1 MECVKFE
8 ELGLLYVCGE
18 LDAAETKAYEAH
30 LAECGE
36 CRGEVDAYKKE
47 RETLFTA
54 GILGEAPSEA
64 VDKEILRV
72 CANPKKKF
80 SFALMPLYLKKYA
93 AAPVFV
99 MLLMVAVG
107 GYVRYHSMSAESLR
121 TRLINEAS
129 LSAERELERDDYTPR
144 VDYGEIARAADS
156 GDSGNGARAKG
167 LGNLELEGVV
177 PVSKSGEKQ

>member
-18 LDAAETKAYEAH
+18 LDAAETEAYEAH

-54 GILGEAPSEA
+54 GILGEAPSES

-93 AAPVFV
+93 AAPVFL

-107 GYVRYHSMSAESLR
+107 GFVRYHSMNAESIAESIR
-121 TRLINEAS
+121 ASSNSEAG
-129 LSAERELERDDYTPR
+129 ERELEQDGYTPP
-144 VDYGEIARAADS
+144 VDYREIARAADS
-156 GDSGNGARAKG
+156 GDSVARIKG

-177 PVSKSGEKQ
+177 PVSKIEEKQ

>member
-8 ELGLLYVCGE
+8 ELGLLYVSGE
-18 LDAAETKAYEAH
+18 LDAAEAEAYEAH
-30 LAECGE
+30 LAECE
-36 CRGEVDAYKKE
+36 DCRREVDAYKKE

-64 VDKEILRV
+64 VDRELLRV

-93 AAPVFV
+93 AAPVFL

-107 GYVRYHSMSAESLR
+107 GYIRYHSMSAESLR

-129 LSAERELERDDYTPR
+129 LSAERELERDGYAPR

-156 GDSGNGARAKG
+156 GDSGAHAKG

-177 PVSKSGEKQ
+177 TVGESREKQ